1 MMRPV
6 MRGLIALAV
15 AAGLLAAPAGA
26 DAALRFKS
34 CDSSPFRCAKVTV
47 PLDRTGQVKGKVG
60 LRVLRA
66 RATGRRR
73 GVVVLL
79 AGGPGQ
85 SAVAAYVDGGLGP
98 LDPIR
103 RTHDIVVV
111 DQRGS
116 GASGLLRCP
125 ELERANILR
134 AARPAARCA
143 AKLGARRAFYTSRD
157 TADDLDTV
165 RRALGVSKLSLYGVS
180 YGTRT
185 ATAYALRYPAR
196 VDRLGLDSV
205 TAVDGADA
213 LSVDSFRA
221 VPRVLRSLCAG
232 RRCDRFSR
240 DPVADVA
247 TLVQRIAGTGPL
259 KGALP
264 DRSGR
269 PRAHTIS
276 RYDVFST
283 LVSGD
288 FEASLRT
295 DYPGAVKA
303 ALGGDPAPL
312 LRLKRR
318 SIALESGGFAPEE
331 LSTALYAATTC
342 EEARLPWPRGTP
354 FAQRRPQAAAAA
366 AALAPALIAP
376 FDGATVLGSDVIDLC
391 SQWPESTR
399 DPTPGPGPLPNVP
412 ALLVEGAD
420 DLRTPLETAR
430 TVAAGL
436 PRAKV
441 VTVAGVGHSPGSA
454 GLSRCG
460 ERLAARFFA
469 GRQVSA
475 ACRDVR
481 TLAPSGVPPR
491 TLKGLAPVAAVGATI
506 DDIVDDVAFADS
518 RGRGTGLRS
527 GRYVLGR
534 DLRLQGLSYVPG
546 LKLTGRIARFE
557 SDKRRRGD
565 VRVSGPRGYRG
576 VLRFRGRS
584 VSGRLGGR
592 RVGARLVLGAA
603 ARSAGSASA
612 PYGPGHQ

>member
-1 MMRPV
+1 MK
-6 MRGLIALAV
+6 RGLIALGV

-26 DAALRFKS
+26 DAALRFKG

-47 PLDRTGQVKGKVG
+47 PLDRTGQVRGKVA

-66 RATGRRR
+66 RATGRSR

-85 SAVAAYVDGGLGP
+85 SAVAAYVDGGLGA
-98 LDPIR
+98 LAAIR

-134 AARPAARCA
+134 AAGPAARCA
-143 AKLGARRAFYTSRD
+143 AKLGPRRAFYTSRD

-165 RRALGVSKLSLYGVS
+165 RRALGVSRLSLYGVS

-185 ATAYALRYPAR
+185 AAAYALRYPAR
-196 VDRLGLDSV
+196 VQRLGLDSV

-221 VPRVLRSLCAG
+221 VPRVLRALCAG

-240 DPVADVA
+240 DPVADVGA
-247 TLVQRIAGTGPL
+247 LVQRIGAGGPL
-259 KGALP
+259 TGTLP
-264 DRSGR
+264 DRRGR
-269 PRAHTIS
+269 PRPAAIS

-288 FEASLRT
+288 FEASLRVA
-295 DYPGAVKA
+295 YPAAIKA
-303 ALGGDPAPL
+303 ALDGDPAPL

-354 FAQRRPQAAAAA
+354 FAQRRAVAGAAAT
-366 AALAPALIAP
+366 ALAPALIAP
-376 FDGATVLGSDVIDLC
+376 FDAATVLGSDVIDLC
-391 SQWPESTR
+391 SRWPESPR

-430 TVAAGL
+430 GVAAGL
-436 PRAKV
+436 PRATV
-441 VTVAGVGHSPGSA
+441 VSVAGVGHSPGSA
-454 GLSRCG
+454 GLSRCA
-460 ERLAARFFA
+460 ERLAPRFFA
-469 GRQVSA
+469 GGRVGA

-481 TLAPSGVPPR
+481 ALRPTGVPPR
-491 TLKGLAPVAAVGATI
+491 TLRGLSPVAAVAATI
-506 DDIVDDVAFADS
+506 DDVVEDVAFADD
-518 RGRGTGLRS
+518 RGRRVGLRS
-527 GRYVLGR
+527 GRYTLGR
-534 DLRLQGLSYVPG
+534 DLRLSGLSYVPG
-546 LKLTGRIARFE
+546 LKLTGRVARFE
-557 SDKRRRGD
+557 SDRRRRGD
-565 VRVSGPRGYRG
+565 IRVSGPRGYRG
-576 VLRFRGRS
+576 VLRFRGRK

-612 PYGPGHQ
+612 PYRPRHQ

>member
-1 MMRPV
+1 VR
-6 MRGLIALAV
+6 RGLIALAV
-15 AAGLLAAPAGA
+15 AAGLLAVPAGA

-34 CDSSPFRCAKVTV
+34 CDSSPFRCARVTV

-60 LRVLRA
+60 LRVMRA
-66 RATGRRR
+66 AATGRRR

-85 SAVAAYVDGGLGP
+85 SAVAAYVDGGLGA
-98 LDPIR
+98 LAPIR
-103 RTHDIVVV
+103 RTNDIVVV

-116 GASGLLRCP
+116 GASGLLRCR

-134 AARPAARCA
+134 AAGPAARCA
-143 AKLGARRAFYTSRD
+143 AKLGPRRAFYTSRD
-157 TADDLDTV
+157 TADDLDAV
-165 RRALGVSKLSLYGVS
+165 RRALGVFRLSLYGVS

-196 VDRLGLDSV
+196 VQRLGLDSV
-205 TAVDGADA
+205 TPVDGADA

-221 VPRVLRSLCAG
+221 VPRVLRALCAG

-247 TLVQRIAGTGPL
+247 ALVQRIGAAGSI
-259 KGALP
+259 KGTLP
-264 DRSGR
+264 DRRGR
-269 PRAHTIS
+269 PRAATLS

-295 DYPGAVKA
+295 AYPAAVKA
-303 ALGGDPAPL
+303 ALSGDPAPL

-318 SIALESGGFAPEE
+318 SIALESGGFEPAE

-354 FAQRRPQAAAAA
+354 FAQRRQTAAAAA
-366 AALAPALIAP
+366 ATLAPALIAP

-391 SQWPESTR
+391 SQWPESRR
-399 DPTPGPGPLPNVP
+399 DPTPGPGPLADVP

-430 TVAAGL
+430 SVAAGL
-436 PRAKV
+436 PRATV
-441 VTVAGVGHSPGSA
+441 VSVAGVGHSPGSA
-454 GLSRCG
+454 GLSRCA

-469 GRQVSA
+469 GRRVGA

-481 TLAPSGVPPR
+481 ALTPTGVPPR
-491 TLKGLAPVAAVGATI
+491 TLKGLSPAAAVGATI
-506 DDIVDDVAFADS
+506 EDVVEDVAFADS
-518 RGRGTGLRS
+518 RGRGVGLRS
-527 GRYVLGR
+527 GRYALGR
-534 DLRLQGLSYVPG
+534 DLRLAGLSYVPG
-546 LKLTGRIARFE
+546 LRLTGRIARFE
-557 SDKRRRGD
+557 SDGRRRGD
-565 VRVSGPRGYRG
+565 VRVSGPRGFRG
-576 VLRFRGRS
+576 VLRFRGRK

-612 PYGPGHQ
+612 PYRPGHQ

>member
-1 MMRPV
+1 MT
-6 MRGLIALAV
+6 RGLIALAV

-26 DAALRFKS
+26 DAALRFKG

-47 PLDRTGQVKGKVG
+47 PLDRTGQVRGKVT

-66 RATGRRR
+66 AATGRRR

-85 SAVAAYVDGGLGP
+85 SAVTAYVDGGLGP
-98 LDPIR
+98 LAPIR
-103 RTHDIVVV
+103 RTHDVVVV

-116 GASGLLRCP
+116 GGSGLLRCP

-143 AKLGARRAFYTSRD
+143 AKLGPRRAFYTSRD

-185 ATAYALRYPAR
+185 AAAYALRHPTR
-196 VDRLGLDSV
+196 VRRLGLDSV

-221 VPRVLRSLCAG
+221 VPRVLRTLCAG
-232 RRCDRFSR
+232 RRCDRFTR

-247 TLVQRIAGTGPL
+247 GLVQRIGAGGPL
-259 KGALP
+259 RGTLP
-264 DRSGR
+264 DRRGR
-269 PRAHTIS
+269 PRPGTLS

-295 DYPGAVKA
+295 AYPAAVKA
-303 ALGGDPAPL
+303 ALRGDPAPL

-318 SIALESGGFAPEE
+318 SIALESGGFEPEE

-354 FAQRRPQAAAAA
+354 FAQRRPRAAAAA

-391 SQWPESTR
+391 SQWPESPR
-399 DPTPGPGPLPNVP
+399 DPTPGPGPLPDVP

-430 TVAAGL
+430 SVAAGL
-436 PRAKV
+436 SRAKV
-441 VTVAGVGHSPGSA
+441 VSVAGVGHSPGSA
-454 GLSRCG
+454 GLSRCA
-460 ERLAARFFA
+460 ERLAARFLA
-469 GRQVSA
+469 GGRVGA
-475 ACRDVR
+475 ACRD
-481 TLAPSGVPPR
+481 
-491 TLKGLAPVAAVGATI
+491 
-506 DDIVDDVAFADS
+506 
-518 RGRGTGLRS
+518 
-527 GRYVLGR
+527 
-534 DLRLQGLSYVPG
+534 
-546 LKLTGRIARFE
+546 AR
-557 SDKRRRGD
+557 
-565 VRVSGPRGYRG
+565 
-576 VLRFRGRS
+576 
-584 VSGRLGGR
+584 
-592 RVGARLVLGAA
+592 
-603 ARSAGSASA
+603 
-612 PYGPGHQ
+612 